1 MQGET
6 HVPAPPS
13 GGGPASV
20 EGAVQT
26 QHAAVDVW
34 PMVQAC
40 PCMLQLL
47 PVLCPQAEVASAT
60 DTRASERA
68 KRR

>member
-1 MQGET
+1 MHGET

-26 QHAAVDVW
+26 QHVSIAGEPIAHGS
-34 PMVQAC
+34 PA
-40 PCMLQLL
+40 
-47 PVLCPQAEVASAT
+47 
-60 DTRASERA
+60 
-68 KRR
+68 